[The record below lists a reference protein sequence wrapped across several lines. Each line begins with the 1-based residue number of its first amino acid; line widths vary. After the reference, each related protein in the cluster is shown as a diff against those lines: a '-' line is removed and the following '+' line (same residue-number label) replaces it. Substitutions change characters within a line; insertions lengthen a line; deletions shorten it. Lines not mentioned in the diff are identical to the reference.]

1 MSDALVEK
9 TVPLLLR
16 GGEPVEVRIFQCSRK
31 WADLTV
37 TPDEGVRHCDSC
49 NRRVHQISDE
59 AGIKWAIAEALCV
72 CVACRSGDLV
82 IGELQG
88 AYNPKAPTLI
98 WHD

>member
-59 AGIKWAIAEALCV
+59 RASNGPLPKHCV
-72 CVACRSGDLV
+72 SVLLADL
-82 IGELQG
+82 G
-88 AYNPKAPTLI
+88 T
-98 WHD
+98 W